1 MSPRR
6 SDYRTRKEYRWARK
20 VEQREMMTR
29 PIVNARPLS
38 ARIILT
44 GILWFVVVFA
54 AVGALPRHAGAGWG
68 SLAIVVSTAAAI
80 VFYRSRLC
88 QRWGRAWDD
97 YARKSRIK
105 MVEHGDTYRRPVG
118 CERGSERT
126 RGERSDCLSR
136 GRSVPTA
143 RSAAGS
149 WYCCGDRPTRRA
161 ETVRRPERGG
171 VRAGQGQAPRVDLP
185 HDQKRSGR
193 VLGDPRT

>member
-1 MSPRR
+1 VSPRR
-6 SDYRTRKEYRWARK
+6 SDYRTRKEYRWAKK

-105 MVEHGDTYRRPVG
+105 TVERGDTSIAGRWAANVVQK
-118 CERGSERT
+118 ERGE
-126 RGERSDCLSR
+126 SR
-136 GRSVPTA
+136 AVA
-143 RSAAGS
+143 SAAAAPSQPPAPQQTVGIAAEI
-149 WYCCGDRPTRRA
+149 DRL
-161 ETVRRPERGG
+161 
-171 VRAGQGQAPRVDLP
+171 AGLRQ
-185 HDQKRSGR
+185 SGALSEEEFALAKAKL
-193 VLGDPRT
+193 LG